1 MRSPRLSP
9 RVRSADPLRKF
20 VRPKP
25 AAGTGRP
32 KHLGDVYLNGISFYE
47 AGSLEEL
54 HKPKIRE
61 KVRDD
66 WTGKVVP
73 DHHPE
78 QTKYLWYAEVDVQI
92 HDCSLG
98 MWLDWQAQGT
108 RVSRNLFYR
117 NNRDLFVEVSHGPYL
132 VDHNIFAS
140 EYTLDNY
147 AQGGAYVNN
156 LICGKMVHQKVLDR
170 ATPYHLPHSTKM
182 AGFSVVL
189 GGDDR
194 FYNNIFVG
202 KEGLEGVGTAQ
213 YNGYTTSLEEYLAQ
227 VHQTPGDVEIFYEV
241 GQPVYINNNVYLNGA
256 VPFEREL
263 NKLVAAGFDPEIS
276 ITEEEDGVYLTC
288 CLPEGFAEVHGEIPT
303 TKSLKPVR
311 VANADFENP
320 DGSEVT
326 LDRDYFGER
335 RTEKSRVGP
344 FAHLQPGRNRI
355 KVWSKMT

>member
-1 MRSPRLSP
+1 M
-9 RVRSADPLRKF
+9 
-20 VRPKP
+20 
-25 AAGTGRP
+25 
-32 KHLGDVYLNGISFYE
+32 
-47 AGSLEEL
+47 EEL

-73 DHHPE
+73 VHHPE
-78 QTKYLWYAEVDVQI
+78 QTKYLWYAEVDVQIHDNCI

-132 VDHNIFAS
+132 VDHNILAS
-140 EYTLDNY
+140 EYALDNY

-170 ATPYHLPHSTKM
+170 STPYHLPHSTKI
-182 AGFSVVL
+182 AGFSVIL

-202 KEGLEGVGTAQ
+202 NEALAGVGTAH
-213 YNGYTTSLEEYLAQ
+213 YDGYTTSLEEYLEK
-227 VHQTPGDVEIFYEV
+227 VHQTSGDVEIFYDV

-256 VPFEREL
+256 VPFEREV
-263 NKLVAAGFDPEIS
+263 NKLVAAEFDPEIR
-276 ITEEEDGVYLTC
+276 ITEEEDGIYLNC
-288 CLPEGFAEVHGEIPT
+288 CLPDKFAKIHGEIQT
-303 TKSLKPVR
+303 TKSLKRVR

-320 DGSEVT
+320 DGSELT
-326 LDRDYFGER
+326 LDRDYFGKKR
-335 RTEKSRVGP
+335 AEKSGVGP
-344 FAHLQPGRNRI
+344 FEDLRSGRNRI
-355 KVWSKMT
+355 KVWSN